1 MRLSYYVRF
10 SENFDFVKGGKLPG
24 LLGGVGN
31 SGGEIPD
38 GTDGFSTR
46 FMWRRNGDG
55 EVYAYLLTSKK
66 DGTSIGRGNW
76 RFKPGVWYR
85 LEQEVILNQPGKA
98 NGRVRVWLDGRP
110 VLDRGAL
117 TFRTTNALKIEGL
130 FFSTFFGGGDSSWA
144 TPKDV
149 YADFAD
155 FQVSEADSRNSS
167 STSENS
173 GTTSTLPETTSP
185 QRNSSVSKTAQ
196 PQLEVTLEEKSNWQT
211 GFCTNIQVTN
221 QGNSSVRDWQVTFQM
236 NQAAINK
243 SWNGDFK
250 PQGSQYVAS
259 PVDSKR
265 IIQPGRSRKIG
276 FCADKLGADYQPR
289 QVSVSVK

>member
-24 LLGGVGN
+24 LFGGVGN

-46 FMWRRNGDG
+46 FMWRR
-55 EVYAYLLTSKK
+55 
-66 DGTSIGRGNW
+66 
-76 RFKPGVWYR
+76 
-85 LEQEVILNQPGKA
+85 
-98 NGRVRVWLDGRP
+98 
-110 VLDRGAL
+110 
-117 TFRTTNALKIEGL
+117 
-130 FFSTFFGGGDSSWA
+130 
-144 TPKDV
+144 
-149 YADFAD
+149 
-155 FQVSEADSRNSS
+155 
-167 STSENS
+167 
-173 GTTSTLPETTSP
+173 
-185 QRNSSVSKTAQ
+185 
-196 PQLEVTLEEKSNWQT
+196 
-211 GFCTNIQVTN
+211 
-221 QGNSSVRDWQVTFQM
+221 
-236 NQAAINK
+236 
-243 SWNGDFK
+243 NGDFK